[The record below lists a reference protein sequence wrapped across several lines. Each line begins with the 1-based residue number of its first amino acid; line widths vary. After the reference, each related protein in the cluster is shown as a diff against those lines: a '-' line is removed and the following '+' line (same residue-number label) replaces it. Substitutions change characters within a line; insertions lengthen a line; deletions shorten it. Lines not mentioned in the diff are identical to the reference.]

1 MKIKIKMFL
10 VFGLSVFLIMLLL
23 SLGMFLFI
31 QAKLTISLDNESRNI
46 IGAVKESMTALEN
59 IAIENYLRATTEK
72 TKDVIAHYYSQY
84 EQGLITKEGFKEKTS
99 EVVLTKKIGTTGYVA
114 GVSSKGILSIH
125 PKAEGVD
132 ISKTPFWPN
141 VEALM
146 ASENRSGYLEYDWKN
161 PNETAPRKKSGYIT
175 YFEPMDLIIWA
186 SSYKSEFAELVT
198 PKDFHNAILALK
210 VGKDGYPYILDFQ
223 GNMVIHPTLEGR
235 NVYDVQAADGQK
247 IFQTIVTRK
256 EGKFEYDW
264 KDPDG
269 QVRRKIAIFDKIP
282 GKDLVVAI
290 SSYKKDRYAMLYSI
304 RNQLILAFCLSMAVI
319 GLVVF
324 FFSNIITKPIVK
336 SVDFSRVMS
345 KGDFTGKL
353 EIRQKDEIGQ
363 LAAALNEMTGNIGGT
378 FNLIQGRIEELAAS
392 SGELATISDMM
403 SGSSEQMSEN
413 STSLAQAAGEMNHN
427 LESISHASDRVME
440 NINSVASATKE
451 MTCTISEIAKN
462 SENAKMISGNAVAVA
477 EQATGLV
484 DKLGKAASEISKVTE
499 AIDDISEQ
507 TNLLALNATI
517 EAARAGEAGKGFAV
531 VANEIKDLAS
541 ETSNATREIENRIT
555 DIQGA
560 ITETVD
566 KIKEISQTIM
576 GVNEIV
582 TSIAAAVEEQS
593 VTTGEISRNMDQ
605 TSAEMQEVNENVTQS
620 ANFSNQITEQVGGV
634 QDVSSKMAE
643 NSRTVERNSKSFSEM
658 AQEIKTML
666 EKFKV

>member
-1 MKIKIKMFL
+1 MKIKTKMFF
-10 VFGLSVFLIMLLL
+10 VFGLSVFLIMFLL
-23 SLGMFLFI
+23 SLSIFLFI
-31 QAKLTISLDNESRNI
+31 QARLTFSIDNESRNI
-46 IGAVKESMTALEN
+46 IGGVKESMNALEN
-59 IAIENYLRATTEK
+59 IAIENYLRATAEK
-72 TKDVIAHYYSQY
+72 TKDVILHYHNQFEKGEISS
-84 EQGLITKEGFKEKTS
+84 EELKKKTS
-99 EVVLTKKIGTTGYVA
+99 EVILNKKIGTTGYAA
-114 GVSSKGILSIH
+114 GATRKGILSVH
-125 PKAEGVD
+125 PKAEGAD
-132 ISKTPFWPN
+132 ISGTPFWPK
-141 VEALM
+141 VRALM
-146 ASENRSGYLEYDWKN
+146 ESENQSGYFEYDWKN
-161 PNETAPRKKSGYIT
+161 PGETAPRKKSGYIT

-186 SSYKSEFAELVT
+186 SSYKSEFATLVK
-198 PKDFHNAILALK
+198 PKDFHNAILSLK
-210 VGKDGYPYILDFQ
+210 VGKAGYPYILDFQ

-235 NVYDVQAADGQK
+235 NVYDVKAADGQK
-247 IFQTIVTRK
+247 IFQTIVSKR

-290 SSYKKDRYAMLYSI
+290 SSYKKDRYALLYSI
-304 RNQLILAFCLSMAVI
+304 RNRLILAFCLSMIVI

-345 KGDFTGKL
+345 GGDFTGKL

-363 LAAALNEMTGNIGGT
+363 LAAALNEMTGNIGST
-378 FNLIQGRIEELAAS
+378 FNQIQGRIEELALS
-392 SGELATISDMM
+392 SGELAQVSDMM

-440 NINSVASATKE
+440 NINSVALATKE
-451 MTCTISEIAKN
+451 MTCTVSEIAKN
-462 SENAKMISGNAVAVA
+462 SENAKIISGDAVSVT
-477 EQATGLV
+477 EQTTDLV
-484 DKLGKAASEISKVTE
+484 DKLGKSASEISKVTE

-541 ETSNATREIENRIT
+541 ETSNATREIEDRIN
-555 DIQGA
+555 DIQEA

-566 KIKEISQTIM
+566 KIKEISKIIL
-576 GVNEIV
+576 GVNEII

-593 VTTGEISRNMDQ
+593 ATTGEISRNMDQ
-605 TSAEMQEVNENVTQS
+605 TSTEMQEVNENVTKS
-620 ANFSNQITEQVGGV
+620 ANFSNQIIEQVTGV

-643 NSRTVERNSKSFSEM
+643 NSRTVERNSKSFSKM